1 MLPLCFAD
9 LFSIILPCL
18 GFTELKD
25 VKHQCFDIFQAYV
38 YSPTTAQTRETHL
51 MRDNPAFS
59 MVNESDDESEAML
72 LPRDDDAEP
81 GSSGAPLRGLS
92 LGHDDDSD

>member
-1 MLPLCFAD
+1 
-9 LFSIILPCL
+9 
-18 GFTELKD
+18 
-25 VKHQCFDIFQAYV
+25 
-38 YSPTTAQTRETHL
+38 

-72 LPRDDDAEP
+72 LPRDEEVDP
-81 GSSGAPLRGLS
+81 NSGGTPRGLA

>member
-1 MLPLCFAD
+1 
-9 LFSIILPCL
+9 
-18 GFTELKD
+18 
-25 VKHQCFDIFQAYV
+25 
-38 YSPTTAQTRETHL
+38 

-72 LPRDDDAEP
+72 LPRDDDTEP
-81 GSSGAPLRGLS
+81 GNSGAPPRGLA

>member
-1 MLPLCFAD
+1 
-9 LFSIILPCL
+9 
-18 GFTELKD
+18 
-25 VKHQCFDIFQAYV
+25 
-38 YSPTTAQTRETHL
+38 

>member
-1 MLPLCFAD
+1 MSLL
-9 LFSIILPCL
+9 
-18 GFTELKD
+18 
-25 VKHQCFDIFQAYV
+25 QAYV
-38 YSPTTAQTRETHL
+38 YSPTTAQTRESHL

-72 LPRDDDAEP
+72 LPRDEEVDP
-81 GSSGAPLRGLS
+81 SSGGTPRGLA